1 MIKDVKYWEE
11 FEKKL
16 ISETKPDYL
25 KNLEIF
31 KKMLEHAKAMGVFPP
46 KDPLE
51 GIEVDIRIA
60 RKLNNLE

>member
-16 ISETKPDYL
+16 IADTKPDYK
-25 KNLEIF
+25 KNMEIF
-31 KKMLEHAKAMGVFPP
+31 KLMLEHARKVGAFPP

-60 RKLNNLE
+60 KILNGLE